1 MSDPQFVHLRV
12 HTEFSLVDGL
22 VRVKEL
28 IGAAKEQQM
37 PAVGMT
43 DQVNFFGLV
52 KFFKAATGAGI
63 KPICGAD
70 LWVENSTNPT
80 DEPHRLTLLVRNAQ
94 GYLN

>member
-28 IGAAKEQQM
+28 VAAAKANNM
-37 PAVGMT
+37 PAVAMT
-43 DQVNFFGLV
+43 DQTNFFALI
-52 KFFKAATGAGI
+52 KFYKAAMANGI

-70 LWVENSTNPT
+70 LWLENPRGARRRSLPFN
-80 DEPHRLTLLVRNAQ
+80 
-94 GYLN
+94 LNGFVMPKVI